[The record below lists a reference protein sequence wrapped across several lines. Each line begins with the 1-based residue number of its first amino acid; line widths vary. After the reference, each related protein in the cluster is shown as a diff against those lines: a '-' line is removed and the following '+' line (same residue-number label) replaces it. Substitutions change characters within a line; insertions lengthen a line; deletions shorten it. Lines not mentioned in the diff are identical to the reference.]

1 MIMHTARTWPPPNM
15 TLSWVT
21 PFWQQRVSTGISDLV
36 NQAEGHVAVE
46 LAGLDQM
53 LGEAA

>member
-1 MIMHTARTWPPPNM
+1 M